1 MGSVPASI
9 ATQLTARGYQ
19 VVRYAGADRY
29 ATAANVAAALG
40 NPATVLLATGTNFP
54 DALAAGPA
62 AAHVHGAILLTNGS
76 TMPKATADYLA
87 TAHLVYAIGGPAA
100 GAAPSA
106 QAIVGTDRFATA
118 AAVAAKFFAS
128 STMAGV
134 ATGAGFPDAL
144 AGGAQLALL
153 GAPLLLASQATVP
166 TSTSGYLDSNHNALT
181 NIYVY
186 GGAAVLGNG
195 VVAQLATTFGS

>member
-1 MGSVPASI
+1 MPKV
-9 ATQLTARGYQ
+9 TADY
-19 VVRYAGADRY
+19 
-29 ATAANVAAALG
+29 VAAAH
-40 NPATVLLATGTNFP
+40 T
-54 DALAAGPA
+54 
-62 AAHVHGAILLTNGS
+62 
-76 TMPKATADYLA
+76 
-87 TAHLVYAIGGPAA
+87 VYAIGGPAA
-100 GAAPSA
+100 AAAPTA

-118 AAVAAKFFAS
+118 AAVAAKFFPS

-153 GAPLLLASQATVP
+153 GAPLLLSSQATVP
-166 TSTSGYLDSNHNALT
+166 ASTTAYLGNDHSALT

-195 VVAQLATTFGS
+195 VVSQLAATFGS